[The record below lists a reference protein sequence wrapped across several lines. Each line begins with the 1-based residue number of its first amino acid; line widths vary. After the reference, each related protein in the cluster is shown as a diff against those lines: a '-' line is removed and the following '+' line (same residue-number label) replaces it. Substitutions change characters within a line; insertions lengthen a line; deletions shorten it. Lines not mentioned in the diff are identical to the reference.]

1 MRLYPGEFSIGY
13 DIENKTDVVITI
25 NGPEGEE
32 VPYTIDDEGKI
43 VLTDLVAGEYYITIE
58 NMENENYTGSEAE
71 DVFKV
76 LKADP
81 TFTSEVTKEAKVGE
95 NITITVKAP
104 ADATGNVTVTVD
116 GEIVAI
122 DIPVID
128 GVASVNVT
136 DLAAGHHSYEVTY
149 NGDDNYEIASDLNSF
164 DVVKVDPK
172 IVIDDIENAV
182 VGNTVKT
189 TVTVADGNATGYVIY
204 NNVAYKLENGK
215 AIIDV
220 GISEAGTQVITVEYL
235 GDDKYTNG
243 TADKAFTATRAS
255 TEITLDKETDYTVV
269 DREVEVKYTIDP
281 MVSKGNVTLWIDDV
295 LYYNDEIFSSDGSI
309 VISGDQF
316 KTNGTYTV
324 KVQYIGTDDY
334 ADSNVATLN
343 IIVEDETVNIN
354 ITVPE
359 NTTTPVFNIT
369 VPTDAGGL
377 LLVDVDGKHYY
388 APVEN
393 GTASITVPGLEPGNY
408 TANVTYTGDEFY
420 DGVSK
425 TVDITIPAN
434 ADENS
439 ITIPE
444 GATTTN
450 PTFSINLPS
459 DATGYFE
466 VDVDGKKYVVPVE
479 NGTAKIS
486 VPGLAPGNHNVT
498 VKYSGDSKYNSISK
512 STTLKLKEPVPKL
525 SENKYIKV
533 VYSGKA
539 TYKVRL
545 TLDGKAA
552 AGKYVTI
559 NYNGK
564 NYNVKTDSK
573 GYATLKLNT
582 KVKPKKYTV
591 TATYKG
597 VKVTSKVKVKHVIK
611 AKNKKAK
618 KSKKLNLYVKLK
630 KVDGKVLKNK
640 KVKLKFKGKKYT
652 AKTNK
657 KGKAKFT
664 IKKKVM
670 QKLKKG
676 KKYKYK
682 VYYGKDK
689 VTKKIKVKK

>member
-1 MRLYPGEFSIGY
+1 
-13 DIENKTDVVITI
+13 
-25 NGPEGEE
+25 
-32 VPYTIDDEGKI
+32 VP
-43 VLTDLVAGEYYITIE
+43 
-58 NMENENYTGSEAE
+58 S
-71 DVFKV
+71 
-76 LKADP
+76 
-81 TFTSEVTKEAKVGE
+81 
-95 NITITVKAP
+95 
-104 ADATGNVTVTVD
+104 DAT
-116 GEIVAI
+116 
-122 DIPVID
+122 
-128 GVASVNVT
+128 
-136 DLAAGHHSYEVTY
+136 
-149 NGDDNYEIASDLNSF
+149 
-164 DVVKVDPK
+164 
-172 IVIDDIENAV
+172 
-182 VGNTVKT
+182 
-189 TVTVADGNATGYVIY
+189 
-204 NNVAYKLENGK
+204 
-215 AIIDV
+215 
-220 GISEAGTQVITVEYL
+220 
-235 GDDKYTNG
+235 
-243 TADKAFTATRAS
+243 
-255 TEITLDKETDYTVV
+255 
-269 DREVEVKYTIDP
+269 
-281 MVSKGNVTLWIDDV
+281 
-295 LYYNDEIFSSDGSI
+295 
-309 VISGDQF
+309 
-316 KTNGTYTV
+316 
-324 KVQYIGTDDY
+324 
-334 ADSNVATLN
+334 
-343 IIVEDETVNIN
+343 
-354 ITVPE
+354 
-359 NTTTPVFNIT
+359 
-369 VPTDAGGL
+369 GL
-377 LLVDVDGKHYY
+377 LLVDIDGKHYY

-420 DGVSK
+420 DPATK
-425 TVDITIPAN
+425 TVEFTVPAN

-479 NGTAKIS
+479 NGTASIS
-486 VPGLAPGNHNVT
+486 VPGLAAGDHNVT